1 MAEIDAGHV
10 DDGLQ
15 DALGASSGPGKT
27 KVEFYIMY
35 IIVLTKAAF
44 RAIPTAIL
52 AAFAWI
58 SPAVAQTTET
68 YTAACFY
75 SDHTGSFE
83 MAKDCATT
91 DIEHPQIAPHIVE
104 RLHYDQGLA
113 QISIAQSG
121 IYYRNRDG
129 RMIRMFV
136 FDNGPDP
143 FSQGRARA
151 HIDGRLA
158 YVDRRLRVRIRT
170 GYDWGE
176 PFENGR
182 AAVCIGCALTPVDG
196 GEHHV
201 VTGGRWGM
209 IDCHGRELV
218 PLRYTAAE
226 LAAQRPAKSARGCPR

>member
-1 MAEIDAGHV
+1 
-10 DDGLQ
+10 
-15 DALGASSGPGKT
+15 
-27 KVEFYIMY
+27 MY
-35 IIVLTKAAF
+35 IIVLADAAF
-44 RAIPTAIL
+44 RTLIRAIPLAIL
-52 AAFAWI
+52 ALCSA
-58 SPAVAQTTET
+58 SPATAQSVEPAYTE
-68 YTAACFY
+68 ACFY
-75 SDHTGSFE
+75 SDQTGSFE

-104 RLHYDQGLA
+104 SLHYDQGLA
-113 QISIAQSG
+113 QVSISRSG
-121 IYYRNRDG
+121 IYYRHRDG
-129 RMIRMFV
+129 RMAQMFV

-151 HIDGRLA
+151 RIDGRLA

-182 AAVCIGCALTPVDG
+182 AAVCIGCAITPVDA

-201 VTGGRWGM
+201 VTGGRWGV

-218 PLRYTAAE
+218 PLRYTTAE
-226 LAAQRPAKSARGCPR
+226 LAARRPAKSARGCPR